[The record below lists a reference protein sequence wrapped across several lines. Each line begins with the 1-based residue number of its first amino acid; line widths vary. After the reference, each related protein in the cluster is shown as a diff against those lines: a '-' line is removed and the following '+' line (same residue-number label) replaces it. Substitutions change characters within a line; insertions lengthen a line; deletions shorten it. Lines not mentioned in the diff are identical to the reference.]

1 MTHSLLAA
9 VNSDAYQAGQ
19 SVGIFIIVLP
29 TVLGIIKCLSLLRRP
44 ATSKLCILALTFM
57 LGGWLSAG
65 LGQGIGIFAPVWTVV
80 ASAVGGMIAAV
91 LFLCAFIL
99 AIIGLACYDRTRHT
113 QGKAQAVWT
122 LVIGGIF
129 LAIVI
134 TGAVM
139 GLRERLHAEELATQN
154 SPGKTVS
161 SEEFNCS
168 LTCPPRW
175 VTTTPTSLNKLACI
189 AFRRSSPAGYMIV
202 IGEHQDGD
210 ASKEDFMDAVKANLA
225 AAVTSIE
232 DDKTEQVSLK
242 NMDFIRRT
250 CVVRMPETLG
260 IPMYFDQWVTT
271 KPGFAWQITCWGPS
285 GGRGQL
291 EPEFRKLMESFQV
304 LDETRIGA
312 PDALVENVERPA
324 WGYRTRLPANGWKK
338 WPDHRHSLADFAA
351 QRSQEALLVFPI
363 DLGTTA
369 PDIEDVAAGLL
380 ARLGIRYPSEEGWTG
395 KPWKNAWGEGLEITG
410 SRVMD
415 DTAFQYILRVAVK
428 DRFAQLHAGWATQAA
443 GDPVLLRAALDA
455 IILQPPL
462 PPPPVLPPEKIRD
475 FGFVCNDIGIALY
488 NKNQYK
494 ESVAWFKRAVE
505 MTPQDPAT
513 LSNAADA
520 MRQAGL
526 HQEGLAYLKPRV
538 GAFPRH
544 AALHVHH
551 AHLLSDSG
559 DLATAAQ
566 VFLQAIEAGL
576 KDEDKVLAWLQ
587 HLNEKE
593 QYPLAESAAAAWMKK
608 FPSVNSRRWHAQ
620 TVAYAGDHKRGLKL
634 LEELDTEFPD
644 DRRVTYDL
652 GEAYNDEGEHAS
664 AAAVAER
671 LLADGKAAPRAL
683 MILGWSQMGKKWYRE
698 AKATFEQVAQK
709 QPDNETVQDA
719 LRRASAMLG
728 QGNNSDIKTPI
739 TAVALPEVV
748 RRAIAAHPATKDYGG
763 DQPYAW
769 LLTAKGYH
777 FESGKPMRHTW
788 HRRARIYT
796 AEGASDLSSIEFS
809 FNPLS
814 ERIFINHLEVRDET
828 GKIIASQPGDAYVM
842 DLDNGS
848 ATHRKKLHF
857 QVPGVRA
864 GCTVDYAVSFED
876 RGNTEL
882 FSFERH
888 HFGGSAADIVFVTG
902 DIDKVRSAAAHSET
916 LQAVREKNLHA
927 WMGFNMPFDRGE
939 PMNGLYEDRVPGLC
953 LAGPEGSWQDVGGE
967 FLKDIQERLQPDAKA
982 AELARQLTSSLTEPR
997 EKIAALAA
1005 HVQKEISYTAIEFG
1019 TRARR
1024 PNSAAQTL
1032 QQRYGDC
1039 KDQALLLH
1047 QLLSAVGIDSHLAL
1061 VNNEWRTQPAL
1072 PTLDQFNHMVVHVP
1086 SLGENWLIDPT
1097 NKNLPPTAWHADN
1110 LWQTHALLLQP
1121 GKVRLVPP
1129 HPAPAAESSLVE
1141 SRRTIRPEGD
1151 AWQVEE
1157 TFTLHGYYAAWM
1169 RGAFTGLDA
1178 AQQLRKAQ
1186 NILADNA
1193 RLNVHSFTFADL
1205 GNIALP
1211 AKLVISYEVPGR
1223 LHDEGGLKRAALPA
1237 LWENEYLVSTFVK
1250 ERRNPFLVQYP
1261 LRFRSEVVIQDV
1273 PGISPASLH
1282 ALNQSASGS
1291 FTQWQLSAVS
1301 DSRTATIRF
1310 TFDAS
1315 SGEHPAASYQKWHDE
1330 WNAALKAWDRPLVW
1344 KP

>member
-9 VNSDAYQAGQ
+9 VNSDAYQVGL

-44 ATSKLCILALTFM
+44 TTSKLCILALTFM

-65 LGQGIGIFAPVWTVV
+65 LGQGVGIFAPDWTVV

-99 AIIGLACYDRTRHT
+99 AIIGLACYDRIRHT

-129 LAIVI
+129 LVIAI

-139 GLRERLHAEELATQN
+139 GLRERFHAEELATQN

-189 AFRRSSPAGYMIV
+189 AFRRSSPVGYVVV

-232 DDKTEQVSLK
+232 DDHTEQVSLK
-242 NMDFIRRT
+242 NMDFMHRT

-271 KPGFAWQITCWGPS
+271 KPGFAWQITCWGAL
-285 GGRGQL
+285 GGREQL

-312 PDALVENVERPA
+312 PDVLVENVERPA
-324 WGYRTRLPANGWKK
+324 WGYRTQLPIKDWKK
-338 WPDHRHSLADFAA
+338 WPAHGQVLVDFAA
-351 QRSQEALLVFPI
+351 VRPQEALLIMPVN
-363 DLGTTA
+363 LGVTA
-369 PDIEDVAAGLL
+369 PDLDAVAAGLL
-380 ARLGIRYPSEEGWTG
+380 ARLDIPHPSDDGWVA
-395 KPWKNAWGEGLEITG
+395 KPWPCAWGDGLEITG
-410 SRVMD
+410 SRRVD
-415 DTAFQYILRVAVK
+415 EAEYDYILRIAVK
-428 DRFAQLHAGWATQAA
+428 DHLAHLHAGWATKAK
-443 GDPVLLRAALDA
+443 GDLARVRTSLDA
-455 IILQPPL
+455 IELLMPVA
-462 PPPPVLPPEKIRD
+462 PPPALPPEQVKEHS
-475 FGFVCNDIGIALY
+475 FVCNDIGIALY
-488 NKNQYK
+488 NRDEFKA
-494 ESVAWFKRAVE
+494 SVSWFHRAFE
-505 MTPQDPAT
+505 QTGKD
-513 LSNAADA
+513 AAILANLIDA
-520 MRQAGL
+520 MRKSRQDKEA
-526 HQEGLAYLKPRV
+526 LAYLKPRICT
-538 GAFPRH
+538 FPKH
-544 AALHVHH
+544 ATLHLHH
-551 AHLLSDSG
+551 AYLLAEQND
-559 DLATAAQ
+559 DEAATAFQ
-566 VFLQAIEAGL
+566 RAIEAGL
-576 KDEDKVLAWLQ
+576 KDENEVLEWLQ
-587 HLNEKE
+587 HLSGEEK
-593 QYPLAESAAAAWMKK
+593 YPAAVLSAEAWMKK
-608 FPSVNSRRWHAQ
+608 FPGVNSRRWHAQ
-620 TVAYAGDHKRGLKL
+620 TVSSAGDEQRGLKL
-634 LEELDTEFPD
+634 LEELAAEFPD
-644 DRRVTYDL
+644 DRRATYDF
-652 GEAYNDEGEHAS
+652 GEALNDAGEHAR
-664 AAAVAER
+664 AATIAETI
-671 LLADGKAAPRAL
+671 LADGKKAPRAL
-683 MILGWSQMGKKWYRE
+683 MILGWSQMGRKWYRE
-698 AKATFEQVAQK
+698 AKSTFEQVAQK
-709 QPDNETVQDA
+709 QPENETVQDA

-739 TAVALPEVV
+739 TAVALPDEVQ
-748 RRAIAAHPATKDYGG
+748 RAMTAHPAAKDYGS

-777 FESGKPMRHTW
+777 FEPGRPMRRTW

-796 AEGASDLSSIEFS
+796 TEGANELSSIEYAFD
-809 FNPLS
+809 PLS

-828 GKIIASQPGDAYVM
+828 GQVIASKPGDAYVM

-848 ATHRKKLHF
+848 ASHRKKLHF
-857 QVPGVRA
+857 QVPGVKP
-864 GCTVDYAVSFED
+864 GCTIDYAVSFED
-876 RGNTEL
+876 LGKTEQ
-882 FSFERH
+882 FTFERH
-888 HFGGSAADIVFVTG
+888 LFGDSAADIVFVTG
-902 DIDKVRSAAAHSET
+902 DVGKVQTSSARIDS
-916 LQAVREKNLHA
+916 LQTVSEKNLLA
-927 WMGFNMPFDRGE
+927 WMGFNLPFDRGE
-939 PMNGLYEDRVPGLC
+939 PMNGLYEDRVPGVW
-953 LAGPEGSWQDVGGE
+953 LAGQEGSWQKVGDE
-967 FLKDIQERLQPDAKA
+967 FLEDIQERLQPDAKA
-982 AELARQLTSSLTEPR
+982 AELAKQLTSNLKESR

-1039 KDQALLLH
+1039 KDQSLLLH

-1061 VNNEWRTQPAL
+1061 VNNEWRTQTTL

-1086 SLGENWLIDPT
+1086 SLGENRLIDPT
-1097 NKNLPPTAWHADN
+1097 NKNLPPTAWHADS
-1110 LWQTHALLLQP
+1110 LWHTHALLLQS

-1169 RGAFTGLDA
+1169 RGAFTGLDS
-1178 AQQLRKAQ
+1178 AQQLRKIQ
-1186 NILADNA
+1186 SILADNA
-1193 RLNVHSFTFADL
+1193 RLNVHSFTFDEL
-1205 GNIALP
+1205 GEIALP
-1211 AKLVISYEVPGR
+1211 AKLVINYEVPGR

-1261 LRFRSEVVIQDV
+1261 LRFRSEVIIQNV
-1273 PGISPASLH
+1273 PGITASSLQ
-1282 ALNQSASGS
+1282 ALNQSVSGT
-1291 FTQWQLSAVS
+1291 FTQWRLSTAA
-1301 DSRTATIRF
+1301 DSQTTTVRF
-1310 TFDAS
+1310 EFDAAA
-1315 SGEHPAASYQKWHDE
+1315 GEHSAASYQQWHDE